1 MIKIVPSGAILALK
15 SRCFFH
21 LMLKMGLN
29 HEIINLEMTPKK
41 GGCAETSNH
50 ICGHMFTNLKY
61 FNIVSLG
68 NVRYVIGNS

>member
-1 MIKIVPSGAILALK
+1 MKLLT
-15 SRCFFH
+15 
-21 LMLKMGLN
+21 
-29 HEIINLEMTPKK
+29 LEMTPKK